1 MYRGAACH
9 GTGLPSHPRA
19 RRVTHARAVQGGK
32 NRITVCISSQVGCA
46 MGCKFCYTGRMGLL
60 QNLSAAQ
67 IVEQLVQ
74 ARRHLAQEG
83 VSESATNIVFM
94 GMGASLAVCFARA
107 YAVCKSMHADAQ
119 QSHMQASRWTTWTR

>member
-1 MYRGAACH
+1 M
-9 GTGLPSHPRA
+9 
-19 RRVTHARAVQGGK
+19 QGGK